1 MPELS
6 PFSWFLLVLGATG
19 VGISKS
25 GLAGVSLIHVIV
37 FAQVF
42 GAKASTGALLPLLIV
57 GDCCAVWLIGREVDW
72 RYVIRLL
79 PPAFVG
85 VVIGWSLLGRLDEAT
100 FKPLIGSIIIAL
112 CCGQL
117 LRMWQPNLFTT
128 IPHTKPF
135 AWAMGILGGITT
147 MLANAAGPV
156 IALYLLAVSLPKLRL
171 VATGAWFFFVLNI
184 SKLPFSA
191 NLGFIS
197 AESLLIDLILAPCVV
212 GGLIFGLMVV
222 RRLPQ
227 KVFDTVLLAFTAI
240 AAIRMIFI

>member
-72 RYVIRLL
+72 RYVVRLL

-100 FKPLIGSIIIAL
+100 FKPLIGRIIIAA
-112 CCGQL
+112 L
-117 LRMWQPNLFTT
+117 LWSTSQNVAAKHIHNNSPYKAICVGHGHPRRNHNDASQRSRPGDCTLSAGSFFTKT
-128 IPHTKPF
+128 SSCS
-135 AWAMGILGGITT
+135 
-147 MLANAAGPV
+147 N
-156 IALYLLAVSLPKLRL
+156 S
-171 VATGAWFFFVLNI
+171 AWFFFVLNI